1 MKLNSL
7 KIILLF
13 FLSTGFIN
21 NADASNALIF
31 SDTTTQDSFFEAE
44 IQKDA
49 QDSIRLD
56 IINQKAYLYG
66 SAKIKYQQTT
76 ITAAYIE
83 IDWIKNTIFATTT
96 LDSLGNKIGYPI
108 FTEGNE
114 NFKAHEITYNFKSKS
129 KIFSLRS

>member
-1 MKLNSL
+1 MNIKAQKL
-7 KIILLF
+7 LLF
-13 FLSTGFIN
+13 LFLLTGFIN
-21 NADASNALIF
+21 NSDASNALIF

-56 IINQKAYLYG
+56 IINQKANLYG

-108 FTEGNE
+108 FTNHYCFR
-114 NFKAHEITYNFKSKS
+114 NFSRFVES
-129 KIFSLRS
+129 KIL

>member
-66 SAKIKYQQTT
+66 SAKIKYQQTLMET
-76 ITAAYIE
+76 
-83 IDWIKNTIFATTT
+83 
-96 LDSLGNKIGYPI
+96 
-108 FTEGNE
+108 
-114 NFKAHEITYNFKSKS
+114 
-129 KIFSLRS
+129 